1 MDLVTILTACALG
14 FKSELFVPLGAL
26 DNCSASFG
34 LGATVAPRDGSPK
47 IERWAAYISEAARR
61 FGRPEAWVRAVMQAE
76 SGGVADAKSSAG
88 AIGLMQIMP
97 ETYAELRARYGL
109 GANAYDPHDN
119 IIAGTAYMSEMIEL
133 FGVPNFLAAY
143 NAGPARLEDH
153 LRRGR
158 PLPEETQR
166 YLAQIGDLP
175 VGAPPSGELPAP
187 QSLPLVTAAS
197 NAPRSSPQMTS
208 GSASALRMIGPPI
221 DEPQHRR
228 PKKSRSRE
236 RALCARN
243 GAIPLQPRH
252 SRPSRRAIEMSA
264 LVSRCSFRSGAIQCG
279 SRLIPLPVTRSSRG

>member
-14 FKSELFVPLGAL
+14 FKSELFVPLGVL
-26 DNCSASFG
+26 DNCSASSG
-34 LGATVAPRDGSPK
+34 MGATVAPRDGSAK

-76 SGGVADAKSSAG
+76 SGGAADATSPAG

-97 ETYAELRARYGL
+97 DTYAELRVRYGL

-153 LRRGR
+153 LQRGR
-158 PLPEETQR
+158 PLPVETRR
-166 YLAQIGDLP
+166 YLAQIGELP
-175 VGAPPSGELPAP
+175 EGAPPSGESPAP
-187 QSLPLVTAAS
+187 QSLPFVTAAS

-208 GSASALRMIGPPI
+208 GSASGLRMIDAPI
-221 DEPQHRR
+221 DERQHRHPEKTAAPNELFAR
-228 PKKSRSRE
+228 KWSNPSATQ
-236 RALCARN
+236 ALSN
-243 GAIPLQPRH
+243 KPPSDPDVGIGFTLFVPLGRDPMWLSANAPS
-252 SRPSRRAIEMSA
+252 SRPE
-264 LVSRCSFRSGAIQCG
+264 
-279 SRLIPLPVTRSSRG
+279 

>member
-1 MDLVTILTACALG
+1 MDPVTILTACALG

-47 IERWAAYISEAARR
+47 IERWAAHISDAARR

-76 SGGVADAKSSAG
+76 SGGLADAKSSAG

-97 ETYAELRARYGL
+97 DTYAELRARYGL
-109 GANAYDPHDN
+109 GANAYDPHYN

-158 PLPEETQR
+158 PLPRETQQ
-166 YLAQIGDLP
+166 YLAQIGELP

-187 QSLPLVTAAS
+187 QSLPSAAAAS

-208 GSASALRMIGPPI
+208 GSASALSTIGAPI

-228 PKKSRSRE
+228 PKKIAAPNELFAQKWS
-236 RALCARN
+236 
-243 GAIPLQPRH
+243 H
-252 SRPSRRAIEMSA
+252 PSATSA
-264 LVSRCSFRSGAIQCG
+264 LSIKQASDRDVGTGLALFVPLGRDPT
-279 SRLIPLPVTRSSRG
+279 RLSADTPSSHPE

>member
-14 FKSELFVPLGAL
+14 LKSELFVPLGAL

-47 IERWAAYISEAARR
+47 IERWSAYISEAARR
-61 FGRPEAWVRAVMQAE
+61 FGRPEAWVRAVMQTE

-88 AIGLMQIMP
+88 AMGLMQIMP

-153 LRRGR
+153 LQRGR

-166 YLAQIGDLP
+166 YLAQIGELP
-175 VGAPPSGELPAP
+175 VGAPPSAELPAP
-187 QSLPLVTAAS
+187 RSLPFVPAAA
-197 NAPRSSPQMTS
+197 NVPRSSPQMTS
-208 GSASALRMIGPPI
+208 VSASALRMIGPPI

-228 PKKSRSRE
+228 PKKIAVPNELFAPKWSNPSATPPPSTRPPSDRDFGAGF
-236 RALCARN
+236 ALFV
-243 GAIPLQPRH
+243 PLGRDAMRL
-252 SRPSRRAIEMSA
+252 SANTPSNHPE
-264 LVSRCSFRSGAIQCG
+264 
-279 SRLIPLPVTRSSRG
+279 

>member
-14 FKSELFVPLGAL
+14 FKAELFVPLGAL

-34 LGATVAPRDGSPK
+34 LDATVPPRNGSPK

-61 FGRPEAWVRAVMQAE
+61 FGQPEAWVRAVMQAE
-76 SGGVADAKSSAG
+76 SRGAADATSPAG

-97 ETYAELRARYGL
+97 ETYGELRARYGL

-119 IIAGTAYMSEMIEL
+119 IIAGTAYMSEMIAL

-153 LRRGR
+153 LQRGR

-166 YLAQIGDLP
+166 YLAQIADLP
-175 VGAPPSGELPAP
+175 VGAAPSGELSAP
-187 QSLPLVTAAS
+187 ESLPFLTAAS
-197 NAPRSSPQMTS
+197 SAPRSSPQMAS
-208 GSASALRMIGPPI
+208 SSASALRMIGAPI

-228 PKKSRSRE
+228 PKKIAAPNELFAPKWSNPSATPPLSNKPPSDRDVGAGL
-236 RALCARN
+236 ALFV
-243 GAIPLQPRH
+243 PLGHNPMRL
-252 SRPSRRAIEMSA
+252 SANSPSNHPE
-264 LVSRCSFRSGAIQCG
+264 
-279 SRLIPLPVTRSSRG
+279 

>member
-47 IERWAAYISEAARR
+47 IERWAAHISDAARR

-76 SGGVADAKSSAG
+76 SDGLADAKSSAG

-97 ETYAELRARYGL
+97 DTYAELRARYGL

-119 IIAGTAYMSEMIEL
+119 IIAGTAYMSEMIER

-166 YLAQIGDLP
+166 YLAQIGELP
-175 VGAPPSGELPAP
+175 VGATAPGELPAP
-187 QSLPLVTAAS
+187 QSPFATAAPS
-197 NAPRSSPQMTS
+197 APRSSPQMPR
-208 GSASALRMIGPPI
+208 GGASALRIIGAPI
-221 DEPQHRR
+221 DEPQHRH
-228 PKKSRSRE
+228 PKKVAAANELFAHRWSNPSATP
-236 RALCARN
+236 ALTTRQPSDRDV
-243 GAIPLQPRH
+243 GAGFALFVPLGRGRMRL
-252 SRPSRRAIEMSA
+252 SANTPSSHPE
-264 LVSRCSFRSGAIQCG
+264 
-279 SRLIPLPVTRSSRG
+279 

>member
-14 FKSELFVPLGAL
+14 FKSELFVPLGVL
-26 DNCSASFG
+26 DNCRASFG
-34 LGATVAPRDGSPK
+34 LDATVAPRDGSPK
-47 IERWAAYISEAARR
+47 IERWVAYISEAARR

-76 SGGVADAKSSAG
+76 SGGAADATSPAG

-153 LRRGR
+153 LQRGR

-166 YLAQIGDLP
+166 YLAQIGELP
-175 VGAPPSGELPAP
+175 VGAPPPGELPAP
-187 QSLPLVTAAS
+187 RSPPFVTAAS

-208 GSASALRMIGPPI
+208 GSASGPRMIDAPI
-221 DEPQHRR
+221 DEGQHRH
-228 PKKSRSRE
+228 PKKTAAPNELFAPKWSNPS
-236 RALCARN
+236 ATPPPSTKQPSDRN
-243 GAIPLQPRH
+243 VGTGLELFVPLGRDPMRL
-252 SRPSRRAIEMSA
+252 SA
-264 LVSRCSFRSGAIQCG
+264 N
-279 SRLIPLPVTRSSRG
+279 TSSSHPE